1 MYFAPQGQT
10 KIMNEGWATYWHTK
24 MMTSHI
30 LSDSEVIDYA
40 DHHSGTVHMTPGRL
54 NPYKLGV
61 ELWRHIEERWDKG
74 RFGKDWLDCDDP
86 RVRAKWDTQA
96 MEGRE
101 KYSSEEDP

>member
-1 MYFAPQGQT
+1 MGHVLAY
-10 KIMNEGWATYWHTK
+10 KK

-101 KYSSEEDP
+101 KIFQVREDP